1 MRNVLCSTC
10 SDALVANPEVAR
22 KLEIGQRFKDVEAR
36 QCSIHRDHPGD
47 YAPGSDPKT
56 DSDGTRSEEWP
67 TYQTTPL
74 TPLQQNPSASHSIML
89 TSCAPFI
96 SQDVANSGFSA
107 CLQDRQLDFVRAWH
121 SELAHPCNSFLIHG
135 HL

>member
-22 KLEIGQRFKDVEAR
+22 KLEIGQRFNDVQAR

-74 TPLQQNPSASHSIML
+74 TPLQQNPSATHSIML
-89 TSCAPFI
+89 TSCAFHFPGRREFRL
-96 SQDVANSGFSA
+96 F
-107 CLQDRQLDFVRAWH
+107 CLFARPSTRFHTRMAFRAGAP
-121 SELAHPCNSFLIHG
+121 L
-135 HL
+135 